1 MNNHLARVPIIP
13 YLEGTVDMSDE
24 MLSSAVA
31 QEMDAKKKRVSALVD
46 VEFYWQ
52 NYQPDVDA
60 LIKPG
65 IDTPFWP
72 STFNDYKKGSRAKNP
87 FLRDKPQDKMNSAIP
102 HPTNPI
108 SKRPNQSILLLS
120 RLFGTRIENVQD
132 YVDGN
137 LFEKFF
143 CLLLC
148 MSFNMKE
155 I

>member
-1 MNNHLARVPIIP
+1 
-13 YLEGTVDMSDE
+13 MSDE

-31 QEMDAKKKRVSALVD
+31 QEMDAKKKRVSALVN

-52 NYQPDVDA
+52 NLQPDVDA
-60 LIKPG
+60 LFGPG

-87 FLRDKPQDKMNSAIP
+87 FLRDKPQDKTNSAIP
-102 HPTNPI
+102 QPTTPI

-120 RLFGTRIENVQD
+120 RPFGTRIENVQD

-137 LFEKFF
+137 LFEKIL

-155 I
+155 F